1 MIKDVDFWER
11 WKAQQIASELD
22 DFQRNLAI
30 MEAMY
35 EHARLLGAFP
45 PAEPLEGIEDKIR
58 LAKVLN
64 GLRST

>member
-11 WKAQQIASELD
+11 RKAQQIAD
-22 DFQRNLAI
+22 KPADFQRNLAI
-30 MEAMY
+30 IETIY
-35 EHARLLGAFP
+35 EHARLSGAFP

-58 LAKVLN
+58 LAKALN

>member
-1 MIKDVDFWER
+1 MIKDVEFWER
-11 WKAQQIASELD
+11 WKAQQIASEPA

-58 LAKVLN
+58 LAKVPN